1 MRAEYETAAG
11 HAPLFAMPLHSAVQ
25 ITVRSSPTHGL
36 ERRLVRF
43 LRLHKATLG
52 LFSCLIPEG
61 CGPDPAGF
69 SGLSKKMT
77 SHARSSSQAT
87 RWGRFIDE
95 A

>member
-69 SGLSKKMT
+69 S
-77 SHARSSSQAT
+77 
-87 RWGRFIDE
+87 E
-95 A
+95 P